1 MEQTDVLIIGGGF
14 AGASTAFH
22 LSQASRASILLLD
35 REVVPGAHASGR
47 NASLVL
53 QSVEDAAIRS
63 VVAESRR
70 YYEEHASQLGFRSC
84 GSLLLGTREQL
95 ESTRDPAIPSTLLSP
110 EEARRRVPALDG
122 HDFDAALETPGD
134 GVMDIWAL
142 LQHYLAG
149 ARARGAKL
157 QCDRDVLGISG
168 SAPYRVETSRG
179 PIEAACLVNAAGAW
193 APDVGSMVGASS
205 LGLVPWK
212 RHLFLL
218 DGLDGGAP
226 DWPFVWDLDREFYF
240 RPDSGRLLFSI
251 CDEERSAALDGTV
264 TPGIS
269 QTMAEL
275 VWKELPALRRAH
287 EHQVWSCYRTKA
299 ADGRFVI
306 GWDPGLAGFLWV
318 AGLGGH
324 GVGSSWEVGRQAAL
338 AFCSGA
344 TATPGAFSPARLVTG
359 DR

>member
-1 MEQTDVLIIGGGF
+1 MKFVEQTDVLIIGGGF

-84 GSLLLGTREQL
+84 GSLLLGAREQL

-157 QCDRDVLGISG
+157 QCDRDVLGIYVAEV
-168 SAPYRVETSRG
+168 SAYATCTGDCDCTSNVIDGICLTWEDGAVLSDPVTFSSEFEYPTETSVV
-179 PIEAACLVNAAGAW
+179 I
-193 APDVGSMVGASS
+193 
-205 LGLVPWK
+205 
-212 RHLFLL
+212 
-218 DGLDGGAP
+218 
-226 DWPFVWDLDREFYF
+226 
-240 RPDSGRLLFSI
+240 SI
-251 CDEERSAALDGTV
+251 ND
-264 TPGIS
+264 
-269 QTMAEL
+269 
-275 VWKELPALRRAH
+275 
-287 EHQVWSCYRTKA
+287 
-299 ADGRFVI
+299 
-306 GWDPGLAGFLWV
+306 
-318 AGLGGH
+318 
-324 GVGSSWEVGRQAAL
+324 
-338 AFCSGA
+338 
-344 TATPGAFSPARLVTG
+344 
-359 DR
+359 